1 MRNLIAVLLA
11 VLQEATP
18 AGWTVV
24 DMKNDWNTV
33 FAK

>member
-1 MRNLIAVLLA
+1 MRNLMAVLLTA
-11 VLQEATP
+11 LLEAAP